1 MKELQVINGEGV
13 QQTLGNAECF
23 LSLAE
28 GIQIQDFLN
37 AVLAQQTLS
46 VDKWRA
52 LICSL
57 HITCCC
63 FLGLFPV
70 CKLSRFSRVQLFV
83 PLWAVA
89 HQAPLSIGFSR
100 QEYWSGLP
108 CPPPGDL
115 LDPEMEL
122 ASLASPALPGRF
134 FATYCLQRWWW
145 WRGGAFSLGLCFLLH
160 IL

>member
-1 MKELQVINGEGV
+1 MVSLPSHSLGLAALVFQGPIRKCSDVKELQVINGERV
-13 QQTLGNAECF
+13 QQTLGSAECF

-28 GIQIQDFLN
+28 GTQIQDFFN

-57 HITCCC
+57 HIKCCC

-70 CKLSRFSRVQLFV
+70 CKLSRFSRVRLFV
-83 PLWAVA
+83 TLWAVA

-100 QEYWSGLP
+100 QEYRSGLP
-108 CPPPGDL
+108 CPSPGDL
-115 LDPEMEL
+115 LDPGMEL

-134 FATYCLQRWWW
+134 FAT
-145 WRGGAFSLGLCFLLH
+145 
-160 IL
+160 